1 MREGTAKHSKAMR
14 ILARSAGVI
23 LLGACAA
30 ARLAAAQKAPDPH
43 AIPNFAPDQRTS
55 WLTDRPKGDDFLPPP
70 SGPGP
75 VMSDKDHP
83 YIANRE
89 GQPTYRVADL
99 TNPILKPW
107 AIAQMKKANDDVLAG
122 KVPFLARERCWPAG
136 VPGFLVDTRNNLLY
150 LIQTPAEVLII
161 HQLDQQTRHVYLN
174 VPHKAHPT
182 PSWYGDSVGH
192 YEGDTLVVDTIGLN
206 DRTFVDNYRT
216 PHTKNLHVV
225 ERFRMIEGGNTL
237 EATVTVEDPGAYN
250 TPWRAVQRWKRV
262 HERPMEEEP
271 CAENNGNY
279 FHFDVK
285 PIPQAK
291 TPAF

>member
-1 MREGTAKHSKAMR
+1 MMRASIPRRSKRGRVA
-14 ILARSAGVI
+14 ARVAGAA
-23 LLGACAA
+23 LLGTCTMIGVRAN
-30 ARLAAAQKAPDPH
+30 ARQGPG
-43 AIPNFAPDQRTS
+43 AIPNFAPDDSTA
-55 WLTDRPKGDDFLPPP
+55 WLTDRPMGDDFLPPP

-75 VMSDKDHP
+75 VMSQKDHP
-83 YIANRE
+83 YIPNGA
-89 GQPTYRVADL
+89 GQPTYRVADIG
-99 TNPILKPW
+99 NPILKPW
-107 AIAQMKKANDDVLAG
+107 AAAQMKNANDAVLAG

-150 LIQTPAEVLII
+150 LIQTPTEVTII

-174 VPHKAHPT
+174 VPHKAGIA

-216 PHTKNLHVV
+216 PHTTSLHVV
-225 ERFRMIEGGNTL
+225 ERFRLIEGGKTL

-250 TPWRAVQRWKRV
+250 MPWRAVQRWRRL
-262 HERPMEEEP
+262 HRAPMVEEP

-279 FHFDVK
+279 FNYDVK
-285 PIPQAK
+285 PIPQARE
-291 TPAF
+291 PEF